1 MILNLKEY
9 IILITVLM
17 LVFIPNVSFNHY
29 LEKSGKEVINIAK
42 ELEMNLEKG
51 NVNKSDA
58 DRLKESFLEKE
69 KIWILLVDHDML
81 DEIEYKVEDCVAHY
95 SIEDKAEFISSA
107 YQLYDEI
114 EDLSKREEISFGNI
128 L

>member
-1 MILNLKEY
+1 MKEV
-9 IILITVLM
+9 IILIVVLM
-17 LVFIPNVSFNHY
+17 LVFIPNFSFKYY
-29 LEKSGKEVINIAK
+29 LDKSGKEIINIVK
-42 ELEMNLEKG
+42 ELEKNLEEG
-51 NVNKSDA
+51 NVDKFDA
-58 DRLKESFLEKE
+58 DRLKENFLEKE

-81 DEIEYKVEDCVAHY
+81 DEIEYKIEDCVAHY
-95 SIEDKAEFISSA
+95 SVEDKAEFISSA